1 MTRDQSGNPQIDTAE
16 LIRVFGALSQ
26 VSQKKIKKKSQNVAG
41 NLSQQNNDD
50 RVDKLLAAVEKLQ
63 KVVEKQ
69 SEQISSLLQ
78 LEYKPVVEQVAPTEP
93 VKQKIKR
100 EPLPR
105 RERVR
110 KKKIKKNGYA
120 SALGLPNVITEAIHL
135 KIMAYH
141 NAGATSQQ
149 IANKLHINR
158 ASIIRTINATK

>member
-1 MTRDQSGNPQIDTAE
+1 MTRDQSGNPQIDTTE

-26 VSQKKIKKKSQNVAG
+26 VSQKKIVKKSQNVAG
-41 NLSQQNNDD
+41 DLSQQNNDD

-110 KKKIKKNGYA
+110 KKKVKNGYA
-120 SALGLPNVITEAIHL
+120 SALGLPNVITEDIHL

-149 IANKLHINR
+149 IANKLHISR
-158 ASIIRTINATK
+158 APIIRTINATK